1 MAKASMIEVKV
12 WGLALDEK
20 NKVPVVILQEAQ
32 GKRRLP
38 IWIGTNE
45 ASAIAMEM
53 DEKRF
58 QRPLTHDL
66 MAMILRGLKAVV
78 TRVEVFDL
86 RENTF
91 YARIL
96 VERGAEILTVDARP
110 SDSIA
115 LALRMRSP
123 IYVASHL
130 FSEDMEASLP
140 EKAPQTEEEK
150 AEELRRWLEDLNPKD
165 FGKFQP

>member
-1 MAKASMIEVKV
+1 MVEVKV

-38 IWIGTNE
+38 IWIGPNE

-53 DEKRF
+53 DGKKF

-66 MAMILRGLKAVV
+66 MAAILNGLKAIVS
-78 TRVEVFDL
+78 RVEIADL

-91 YARIL
+91 FARIL
-96 VERGAEILTVDARP
+96 IERGPEVLSVDARP

-115 LALRMRSP
+115 LALRMRAP
-123 IYVASHL
+123 IFVEPRLLA
-130 FSEDMEASLP
+130 EDFEAGLP
-140 EKAPQTEEEK
+140 EQSPQSEEEK
-150 AEELRRWLEDLNPKD
+150 TEELRRWLEELNPKD
-165 FGKFQP
+165 FGKFQM